1 MVGEFDGYRFTQTE
15 PMQRVDQGSEFYA
28 MQSWSNL
35 PDGACQWIGW
45 VRDWLKDGFFADHV
59 WRTCQ
64 R

>member
-15 PMQRVDQGSEFYA
+15 PICGEWIRAQSFYA

-45 VRDWLKDGFFADHV
+45 VKTG
-59 WRTCQ
+59 
-64 R
+64 